1 MEKLNQAIF
10 NANQPW
16 TQLNYK
22 YLGDNTE
29 VLYKFDAAL
38 IALDSVHAITNHQR
52 KFYYNKIEN
61 QFYPIYYDGDSLF
74 LCNQESLRQDSI
86 MKIIKG

>member
-1 MEKLNQAIF
+1 MGQKKYESEEITIEGLEKLNQAIF

-29 VLYKFDAAL
+29 VLYKFDASL
-38 IALDSVHAITNHQR
+38 IALDSVHAITNTR
-52 KFYYNKIEN
+52 EN
-61 QFYPIYYDGDSLF
+61 FITT
-74 LCNQESLRQDSI
+74 
-86 MKIIKG
+86 K